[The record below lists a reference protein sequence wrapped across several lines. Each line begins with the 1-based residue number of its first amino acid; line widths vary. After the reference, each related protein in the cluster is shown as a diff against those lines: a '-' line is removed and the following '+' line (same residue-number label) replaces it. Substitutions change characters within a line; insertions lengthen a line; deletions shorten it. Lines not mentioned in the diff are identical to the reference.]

1 MTVVAVAPRSGP
13 ESSDDRAPLLEP
25 GRQPGGNGSRAAKAA
40 AILVGTALVGAVSAL
55 LVHGLVDRPA
65 RQVVVEQYAPNAPP
79 IAREPLGL
87 QTILYA
93 VEPAVVAIDA
103 SLATA
108 PPAVASGP
116 ASDSQNF
123 PPENAGTGIIVSR
136 DGEVL
141 TNHHVIAGADA
152 VTATLH
158 GSGQPLPADILADDP
173 EADLVL
179 LRLRNVSDLPTV
191 TFGDSDLVRVGD
203 QVVAIGNAL
212 GLGGMPSVTT
222 GVISATNR
230 DVTLPD
236 GSWPPDTLSGL
247 LQTDAALNPGNSGG
261 PLVDS
266 AGHVIGMNT
275 IIASTAAGRPV
286 HDIGFAVPA
295 NQLRAEIARL
305 TSPTPMGPGG

>member
-1 MTVVAVAPRSGP
+1 MTVVAGPPRSGG
-13 ESSDDRAPLLEP
+13 ERDDDRAPVVER
-25 GRQPGGNGSRAAKAA
+25 GRQPGGTSSRAAKAA
-40 AILVGTALVGAVSAL
+40 AILVGASLIGAVSAL
-55 LVHGLVDRPA
+55 FVHGLVDRRN

-79 IAREPLGL
+79 IVREPPLGL
-87 QTILYA
+87 QTILYD
-93 VEPAVVAIDA
+93 VEPAVVAINA
-103 SLATA
+103 SLPTA
-108 PPAVASGP
+108 SPAAPSRP
-116 ASDSQNF
+116 ASDSLNL

-141 TNHHVIAGADA
+141 TNHHVIAGAA
-152 VTATLH
+152 VVTATLH
-158 GSGQPLPADILADDP
+158 GSDRPVRATLLADDP
-173 EADLVL
+173 EADLAL
-179 LRLRNVSDLPTV
+179 LQLHDMAGLPTV

-212 GLGGMPSVTT
+212 GLSGMPSVTT

-230 DVTLPD
+230 DVAIPD
-236 GSWPPDTLSGL
+236 GSWPPNTLCGM

-275 IIASTAAGRPV
+275 IIASTAGGRSV

-295 NQLRAEIARL
+295 NQLRAAIARL
-305 TSPTPMGPGG
+305 TRRAP

>member
-1 MTVVAVAPRSGP
+1 MTVVAAIPRS
-13 ESSDDRAPLLEP
+13 ERKSSDNCATLVSP
-25 GRQPGGNGSRAAKAA
+25 GSQGRNGRRTAKAA

-55 LVHGLVDRPA
+55 VVHGVVDRPK
-65 RQVVVEQYAPNAPP
+65 RQVVIEQYAPNAPP
-79 IAREPLGL
+79 IARQALGL

-93 VEPAVVAIDA
+93 VEPAVVAINA
-103 SLATA
+103 SLAT
-108 PPAVASGP
+108 PPPPLASGATP
-116 ASDSQNF
+116 DAHDA

-158 GSGQPLPADILADDP
+158 GSDNPLRADILADDP
-173 EADLVL
+173 GADLAL
-179 LRLRNVSDLPTV
+179 LRLRNVRDLPTV

-230 DVTLPD
+230 DVAIPD

-275 IIASTAAGRPV
+275 IIATTAAGRSV

-295 NQLRAEIARL
+295 NQLRAAIARL
-305 TSPTPMGPGG
+305 AGTAPMGPSG